1 MKKQSGFTLVE
12 LLVVITIIGILIS
25 LLLPAVQSAREAA
38 RRAQCQNNLKQMGIA
53 ANSHIEAHGFFPSG
67 GWGWSWIGVPE
78 SGFGASQPGGWT
90 YNLLPYIEQQALHD
104 AGENLTGSARDA
116 AIVER
121 ARIPLTV
128 YNCPSRRKAMAY
140 PDGHT
145 YFLGETSSQIG
156 MAGRSDYSIN
166 CGNQTYNEYFPGPGS
181 LAEGNDPSYGGWHD
195 TSSATGVSFER
206 SEIKPAHVRD
216 GLSNTLLI
224 GEKYLSPD
232 RYETGTDPGDNECM
246 YVGFDN
252 DMYRTTN
259 PGRGRPAVDRPGY
272 YNWFIFGSPH
282 VSGCQFV
289 YCDGHVQA
297 ISYSIDP
304 DVYSYLGNRKDGKA
318 IDESR
323 MN

>member
-1 MKKQSGFTLVE
+1 MKRSRGFTLVE

-53 ANSHIEAHGFFPSG
+53 TSSHIEAHGFFPSG

-78 SGFGASQPGGWT
+78 CGFGRNQPGGWT
-90 YNLLPYIEQQALHD
+90 YNLLPYLEQEALHD
-104 AGENLTGSARDA
+104 AGLNITGQARTD

-121 ARIPLTV
+121 ARIPLTI
-128 YNCPSRRKAMAY
+128 YNCPTRRKAMPY

-145 YFLGETSSQIG
+145 YFLGDTNSMIG
-156 MAGRSDYSIN
+156 LAGRSDYAIN
-166 CGNQTYNEYFPGPGS
+166 CGNQTYNEFFPGPGT
-181 LAEGNDPSYGGWHD
+181 LAQGNDPAYSGWHD
-195 TSSATGVSFER
+195 TSGATGVSFER

-224 GEKYLSPD
+224 GEKYLNPD

-259 PGRGRPAVDRPGY
+259 PSRGRLAQDRPGLY
-272 YNWFIFGSPH
+272 SWFTFGSPH
-282 VSGCQFV
+282 ASGCQFV
-289 YCDGHVQA
+289 FCDGHVQSL
-297 ISYSIDP
+297 SYSIDVT
-304 DVYSYLGNRKDGKA
+304 VYSYLGNRKDGA
-318 IDESR
+318 ALDQSEL
-323 MN
+323 